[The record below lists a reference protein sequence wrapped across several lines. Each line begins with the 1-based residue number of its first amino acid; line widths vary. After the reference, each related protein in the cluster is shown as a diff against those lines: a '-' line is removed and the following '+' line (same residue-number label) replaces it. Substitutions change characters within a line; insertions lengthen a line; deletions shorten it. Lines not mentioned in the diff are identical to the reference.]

1 MAKYG
6 NRYTKRF
13 AGLLHQLSPQ
23 ERGQLVAFLADAGL
37 ANGPEY
43 QGILQNLRD
52 LQETDLAKEFQQA
65 QAERSRQSHG

>member
-1 MAKYG
+1 
-6 NRYTKRF
+6 
-13 AGLLHQLSPQ
+13 
-23 ERGQLVAFLADAGL
+23 LVAFLADAGL